1 MCALVTGV
9 QTCALPI
16 SDGDERRYVD
26 ALIRKLGVRL
36 DAPTYNLGA
45 VDVTRAVLPHFPLP
59 YAAHFFQAI
68 AAEPSRIEATE
79 PVTAYFSGNGGG
91 NVFCSLNSAAPLADR
106 LLANRSD
113 EHPSELHSL
122 MRISY

>member
-68 AAEPSRIEATE
+68 AAEHSRIEATE
-79 PVTAYFSGNGGG
+79 PVTAYFSGNGG
-91 NVFCSLNSAAPLADR
+91 
-106 LLANRSD
+106 ANDFRSEERRVGKEWVSTCRFRWLPYD
-113 EHPSELHSL
+113 LKKK
-122 MRISY
+122 

>member
-68 AAEPSRIEATE
+68 AAEHSRIEATE
-79 PVTAYFSGNGGG
+79 PVAAYFSGNGGDK
-91 NVFCSLNSAAPLADR
+91 VFCSLTSRATLAAPLPPNGPD
-106 LLANRSD
+106 
-113 EHPSELHSL
+113 PCPT
-122 MRISY
+122 